1 MKFRISCML
10 VLALLF
16 SSAHAQIFK
25 PGNLVTHEGDT
36 LRGLVAAQTDNTFVY
51 KPDKKGSR
59 SIYHVKDLA
68 GYQLDQDVYQQH
80 NVEVLR
86 GNFPERVKAYL
97 KVVTDG
103 PLMLLEYTGP
113 SIYGG
118 EHVNYYLYNGSD
130 APYRV
135 NQNKGNFRST
145 MKLYFRESADLAQ
158 KIKSKEYGYDNLEQI
173 VAEYN
178 AWFIEREKNSP
189 SEPEEEIENDSEN

>member
-1 MKFRISCML
+1 MKFRISCLL

-16 SSAHAQIFK
+16 SSAQAQVFK
-25 PGNLVTHEGDT
+25 KGSLITHEGDT
-36 LRGLVAAQTDNTFVY
+36 LSGLVAAQSDNTFVY
-51 KPDKKGSR
+51 KPNKKGSR

-68 GYQLDQDVYQQH
+68 GYQLEDDVFQQH

-97 KVVTDG
+97 RVVEDG
-103 PLMLLEYTGP
+103 SLMLLEYTGP

-135 NQNKGNFRST
+135 NQNKSNFRST
-145 MKLYFRESADLAQ
+145 MKLYFREVGDLAQ
-158 KIKSKEYGYDNLEQI
+158 KIKSKEYGYDNLEEI
-173 VAEYN
+173 VREYN

-189 SEPEEEIENDSEN
+189 TEPAEDEENDN